1 MKTQAKACILIFLI
15 AIIAIFYFYKT
26 PTPEMG
32 SARAKCP
39 EDYAETDSG
48 DTERL
53 AAIDKWTNE
62 FYDKNP
68 GASLVAWS
76 EARRDF
82 WVDNNCVETLR
93 EYEEAKN
100 GTADPVKM
108 KLIEDTIKE
117 TIDEN
122 NNNLSN

>member
-1 MKTQAKACILIFLI
+1 MKKNIYYILIFFL
-15 AIIAIFYFYKT
+15 AFVAIFYFYKT
-26 PTPEMG
+26 SVPEIG

-39 EDYAETDSG
+39 EDYAETDAG
-48 DTERL
+48 DIERL

-93 EYEEAKN
+93 KYDEAKS

-117 TIDEN
+117 TIEEH
-122 NNNLSN
+122 NNNLPN